1 MQVSMGETILHTVTL
16 AYGPVN
22 GVSILR
28 TTPEE
33 AEVVAGWLR
42 DGSIVCD
49 IKQSG
54 FCINDTLFTK
64 VISGESIENIFV
76 AYITWYDECPFP
88 FFTPKDY
95 CESAFFDTSK
105 SHIGLRQY
113 CFQNDQLHMF
123 DADFLE
129 LMHAHRRNIT
139 KRADA
144 DPSIPDELDVEMD
157 EQWRVANS
165 SIKPD
170 QWPSFMPGGVYNKE
184 LHRQNCEELAQLYPN
199 VEILRLP
206 DLFKRNGEIDEVS
219 LQKKRANLHQAL
231 QRNVNDTTW
240 LAGLFASFRGAIS
253 SVAKMKDVANAIDVK
268 MREAHEMALTPTER
282 CRQLDVRTSR
292 IKLIDCYATQIF
304 AAKPRMSPYTNT
316 DINALLWL
324 LSEIRHNDEFFKGI
338 PITKTVLPY
347 IGKVLHD
354 LEIYVQKD
362 IFDVAPELSPK
373 ETLDTLVLRY
383 IAMINVNTDKGFD
396 WTVDYYGEYT
406 NLNHLLWMLKE
417 VQENPEQ
424 SHTKKHRWIG
434 FVQSQLVAYKF
445 TTVNYERNATRW
457 ILDGQ

>member
-54 FCINDTLFTK
+54 FRINDTLFTK

-253 SVAKMKDVANAIDVK
+253 SVAKMKDVANAIDVQ
-268 MREAHEMALTPTER
+268 MRKAHELDKPMTIREQVRAADTRTER
-282 CRQLDVRTSR
+282 E
-292 IKLIDCYATQIF
+292 KLIDQYAGIIF
-304 AAKPRMSPYTNT
+304 AAKPRWHSNEEIGDLLYLLHQLRSGTNE
-316 DINALLWL
+316 LFGV
-324 LSEIRHNDEFFKGI
+324 SVE
-338 PITKTVLPY
+338 PTVMHY
-347 IGKVLHD
+347 VEKNLHD
-354 LEIYVQKD
+354 FGFVVNEAHSNPANLNP
-362 IFDVAPELSPK
+362 F
-373 ETLDTLVLRY
+373 ETVDMLVLRY
-383 IAMINVNTDKGFD
+383 KNMIWANSDKIINSPIK
-396 WTVDYYGEYT
+396 THGEYT
-406 NLNHLLWMLKE
+406 DINHLLWMLTE
-417 VQENPEQ
+417 VRENNEQ
-424 SHTKKHRWIG
+424 TITKKHRWIG
-434 FVQSQLVAYKF
+434 FVQSQLVAYGF
-445 TTVNYERNATRW
+445 TTVVRERNATRW